1 MVKVELRSQRDT
13 LPRASPTAHSMPAT
27 RRQSA
32 ILDLRSVILFTML
45 SFSAALVTLLALL
58 PSVLLLLNREL
69 SISTAQYLFGLTLL
83 AGAAAAARGYM
94 DMRRLDFL
102 LRALAEDSDIVDA
115 KDVSAL
121 GRQSGRACMQWLVP
135 HLIFFTVF
143 ATPMRPALMDTT
155 TGVALMLL
163 CQTIAA
169 TAALALYATLRTS
182 FLQVIE
188 LVPSKVMTE
197 VVLSQENNSESR
209 DRISRRLL
217 YAVVTPMLFVA
228 LGCALIVN
236 AHVRRADEGSR
247 EKLAR
252 MMARAVFEPKP
263 ATLEA
268 VGLQDLYARARELG
282 FPTQIIESE
291 HAYEVRPVE
300 GGFLE
305 ITTPLDSNEVASA
318 LVRFHGSTI
327 SFVSMESLL
336 IAGLA
341 IVVAAALGLALG
353 NALTRDLYHATQG
366 VRLLGTRALFAKPSA
381 ESRPPRFRIVRQLQ
395 HAVEGV
401 AHRFGI
407 FAQAQQDA
415 IAARAAATRMRGQ
428 FFASVS
434 HDLKSPLNSILGFT
448 ELVRMEA
455 LSEGQAESLKVIA
468 ERGQELLSLIETI
481 LDAARIEVGQL
492 SLMFD
497 EEPFGELYSAALD
510 KAAALSGHGDMQIYE
525 EIEPDLPALLV
536 DRIRGAR
543 AIATFIAYS
552 VRASGGGKMWV
563 RAERHGLHHVR
574 IDVDV
579 PAQMHSAL
587 DLEQMLDPAGGLAKR
602 EHRGL
607 ALALQLANSVVKLH
621 GGSVHVV
628 DRRQKGA
635 MFCITLPTASG
646 VSNAVK
652 APAVPRLA
660 RRSSLALTPEE
671 ERGPDTERPLL
682 DGGAPSAELDDERG
696 PDTERPPAPELAPD
710 TERPPGEVTRQDVSP
725 MDATRRDVMAFDAT
739 RRDLMA
745 VETPRREVTS
755 IETTR
760 HDIPELRLAGE
771 TAPDTERPP
780 PEAAAGDAPRAD
792 TAAEDTAAEDT
803 VENAATEASRT
814 FETPADATPPGPPFR
829 PRP

>member
-1 MVKVELRSQRDT
+1 MHNPKAGSKGDT
-13 LPRASPTAHSMPAT
+13 LTTRVVSMPFGPST
-27 RRQSA
+27 RRRSA
-32 ILDLRSVILFTML
+32 IEDLRSVVLFTQL
-45 SFSAALVTLLALL
+45 TFSLALATLLALL
-58 PSVLLLLNREL
+58 PSLLLLLNREL
-69 SISTAQYLFGLTLL
+69 SISTAQYLFVLTLL
-83 AGAAAAARGYM
+83 SGIASAAHGYL

-115 KDVSAL
+115 KDVSAV
-121 GRQSGRACMQWLVP
+121 GRQASRIGMQWLVP
-135 HLIFFTVF
+135 HLISLTVF

-155 TGVALMLL
+155 TGVAVMLL
-163 CQTIAA
+163 CGAIAA
-169 TAALALYATLRTS
+169 TVALALYATLRSS
-182 FLQVIE
+182 FVQVVALI
-188 LVPSKVMTE
+188 PTKVMTE
-197 VVLSQENNSESR
+197 VVLSQENSSESR

-217 YAVVTPMLFVA
+217 MAVVTPMLFVA
-228 LGCALIVN
+228 IGCALIVN
-236 AHVRRADEGSR
+236 AHVRRADERSR
-247 EKLAR
+247 EEIAR
-252 MMARAVFEPKP
+252 VMARAVFEPRP
-263 ATLEA
+263 ATLDA
-268 VGLQDLYARARELG
+268 VGLQDLYARATELG

-291 HAYEVRPVE
+291 HNYQVRPLE
-300 GGFLE
+300 NGFLE
-305 ITTPLDSNEVASA
+305 ITTPLDSAEVASA
-318 LVRFHGSTI
+318 IVRFHGSQVDVFST
-327 SFVSMESLL
+327 ESLL
-336 IAGLA
+336 IALLA
-341 IVVAAALGLALG
+341 ILLAAALGLALG

-366 VRLLGTRALFAKPSA
+366 VRLLGTRALFAKPQSEA
-381 ESRPPRFRIVRQLQ
+381 RPPRFRIVRQLQ

-407 FAQAQQDA
+407 FATAQQDA

-448 ELVRMEA
+448 ELVRMEAA

-497 EEPFGELYSAALD
+497 EEPFNELYAAALD
-510 KAAALSGHGDMQIYE
+510 KAVALSGHGDMQIYE

-552 VRASGGGKMWV
+552 VRATGGGKMWV

-579 PAQMHSAL
+579 PARVHTAA
-587 DLEQMLDPAGGLAKR
+587 DLEQMLDPAGGLSKR

-646 VSNAVK
+646 ASSPLTRA
-652 APAVPRLA
+652 APPRSFPRA
-660 RRSSLALTPEE
+660 WMTQRTREREE
-671 ERGPDTERPLL
+671 APLPDSERPRPMSAATFEDERGPDTERPLSPEL
-682 DGGAPSAELDDERG
+682 PPDTERPPGDTTTVNAVVPPGEITTQNAVVPAQVLPAQELPAELLAEAAV
-696 PDTERPPAPELAPD
+696 PDTERPPA
-710 TERPPGEVTRQDVSP
+710 
-725 MDATRRDVMAFDAT
+725 ATPALDPAT
-739 RRDLMA
+739 P
-745 VETPRREVTS
+745 VPTPR
-755 IETTR
+755 
-760 HDIPELRLAGE
+760 
-771 TAPDTERPP
+771 
-780 PEAAAGDAPRAD
+780 
-792 TAAEDTAAEDT
+792 
-803 VENAATEASRT
+803 
-814 FETPADATPPGPPFR
+814 GPPVRFR
-829 PRP
+829 S